1 MDFNQLMAKMRELD
15 VAEEIKDETV
25 DAPVEETSEEI
36 AEPSIEETTEE
47 TEEEAVEEEIA
58 EEPVEE
64 ETVDECPTEM
74 EMGPEMGHDE
84 PKPTMNV
91 TMTAQ
96 GVDEIGEL
104 MKLFTKV
111 NPDMINQPEKPMDM
125 PKIVKLPLDLDN
137 EKSDDKEEAYSN
149 EPDEV
154 KHSDNVHNGDDLNKK
169 KGTYPKVAGGDNPMQ
184 DMRES
189 IKAELQAR
197 LAELKGAK

>member
-36 AEPSIEETTEE
+36 AEPAVEETTEE

-64 ETVDECPTEM
+64 CPSEM
-74 EMGPEMGHDE
+74 GMGPEMGHDE

-137 EKSDDKEEAYSN
+137 EKDDDKEEAYSN

-184 DMRES
+184 DVREA
-189 IKAELQAR
+189 IRAELQAR
-197 LAELKGAK
+197 LAEIKKS

>member
-15 VAEEIKDETV
+15 VAEEIQDETV
-25 DAPVEETSEEI
+25 EAPVEETSEETV
-36 AEPSIEETTEE
+36 EPAVEETAEE
-47 TEEEAVEEEIA
+47 TEEAVEEEA
-58 EEPVEE
+58 
-64 ETVDECPTEM
+64 VDECPGEM
-74 EMGPEMGHDE
+74 AMGPESHDE

-111 NPDMINQPEKPMDM
+111 NPDMINQPDKPMDM
-125 PKIVKLPLDLDN
+125 PKIVKLPLDMDDK
-137 EKSDDKEEAYSN
+137 EDDKEEAYSN
-149 EPDEV
+149 EPEEV

-169 KGTYPKVAGGDNPMQ
+169 KGTFPKVAGGDNPMQ

>member
-15 VAEEIKDETV
+15 VAEEIQDETV
-25 DAPVEETSEEI
+25 DAPVEEET
-36 AEPSIEETTEE
+36 AEIEEPAVEE
-47 TEEEAVEEEIA
+47 TAEEDEEAVEEEIA

-74 EMGPEMGHDE
+74 DMGPEAHDE

-96 GVDEIGEL
+96 GTDEIGEL

-111 NPDMINQPEKPMDM
+111 NPDMINQPDKPMDM
-125 PKIVKLPLDLDN
+125 PKMVKLPLDMDSEE
-137 EKSDDKEEAYSN
+137 EKEDEAYSN
-149 EPDEV
+149 EPDET
-154 KHSDNVHNGDDLNKK
+154 KHSDNIHNGNDLNRK
-169 KGTYPKVAGGDNPMQ
+169 KGTYPKVAGADNPMQ

>member
-15 VAEEIKDETV
+15 VAEEIKDEEV
-25 DAPVEETSEEI
+25 EAPVEET
-36 AEPSIEETTEE
+36 AEETVEPAVEE
-47 TEEEAVEEEIA
+47 TAEETEEAVEEETIE
-58 EEPVEE
+58 EEP
-64 ETVDECPTEM
+64 VDECPGEM
-74 EMGPEMGHDE
+74 SMGPEAHDE

-111 NPDMINQPEKPMDM
+111 NPDMINQPDKPMDM
-125 PKIVKLPLDLDN
+125 PKIVKLPLDM
-137 EKSDDKEEAYSN
+137 DDEKEEAYSN

-154 KHSDNVHNGDDLNKK
+154 KHSDNIHDGNDLNKK

>member
-15 VAEEIKDETV
+15 VAEEIQDETV
-25 DAPVEETSEEI
+25 DAPVEEETTEEI
-36 AEPSIEETTEE
+36 AEPAVEETTEE
-47 TEEEAVEEEIA
+47 DEEAVEEEIA

-64 ETVDECPTEM
+64 ETVDECPGEM
-74 EMGPEMGHDE
+74 TPEMHMDE
-84 PKPTMNV
+84 PKPSMNV

-96 GVDEIGEL
+96 GVDEIAEL

-125 PKIVKLPLDLDN
+125 PKMVKLPLDMDGDE
-137 EKSDDKEEAYSN
+137 EKEDEAYSN
-149 EPDEV
+149 EPDET
-154 KHSDNVHNGDDLNKK
+154 KHSDNIHNGNDLNRK
-169 KGTYPKVAGGDNPMQ
+169 KGTYPKVAGADNPMQ

-197 LAELKGAK
+197 LEELKGAK

>member
-1 MDFNQLMAKMRELD
+1 M
-15 VAEEIKDETV
+15 
-25 DAPVEETSEEI
+25 S
-36 AEPSIEETTEE
+36 
-47 TEEEAVEEEIA
+47 
-58 EEPVEE
+58 
-64 ETVDECPTEM
+64 
-74 EMGPEMGHDE
+74 MGPEAHDE

-111 NPDMINQPEKPMDM
+111 NPDMINQPDKPMDM
-125 PKIVKLPLDLDN
+125 PKIVKLPLDM
-137 EKSDDKEEAYSN
+137 DDEKEEAYSN

-154 KHSDNVHNGDDLNKK
+154 KHSDNIHDGNDLNKK

>member
-15 VAEEIKDETV
+15 IAEEIKDEEV
-25 DAPVEETSEEI
+25 EAPVEETTEEI
-36 AEPSIEETTEE
+36 VEPAVEETAEETVEPAVEETAEE
-47 TEEEAVEEEIA
+47 TEETVEEEG
-58 EEPVEE
+58 VEE
-64 ETVDECPTEM
+64 CPGEM
-74 EMGPEMGHDE
+74 SMGPEAHDE

-96 GVDEIGEL
+96 GVEEIGEL

-189 IKAELQAR
+189 IKAELQQR
-197 LAELKGAK
+197 LAELKKS